1 METACVQTRALS
13 IMTTE
18 EQIRKGRTQYITMR
32 KDAQEQGVPY
42 HMVTFSLKP
51 HEHADIE
58 VADTESIVANST
70 RAVEIHIQSCL
81 GDGMTFGSSLA
92 GARLVPGAERKEPLE
107 LRLTT
112 WRTKIRQ

>member
-1 METACVQTRALS
+1 
-13 IMTTE
+13 
-18 EQIRKGRTQYITMR
+18 
-32 KDAQEQGVPY
+32 
-42 HMVTFSLKP
+42 MVTFSLKP

-92 GARLVPGAERKEPLE
+92 GARLVPGAEATLKLPPS
-107 LRLTT
+107 
-112 WRTKIRQ
+112 RTKRTLKVTAYNMTDKDSTVTLTF